1 MQRILVIDDEPFVL
15 DALKRVLATTGVAVI
30 GASTADAGLTAIAE
44 SPVDLVIIDVILPGM
59 DGVAAI
65 KLIRRD
71 HPGLP
76 IIAISGGGNFGLNSY
91 LPDAI
96 LDDRLLGCLQGGG
109 RERNFGETVRNC
121 RVALADPPGAGR
133 LGAICEGARGAPLG
147 HHVRQHVLA
156 HHNLIRV
163 M

>member
-15 DALKRVLATTGVAVI
+15 EALKRVLASSAVAVI
-30 GASTADAGLTAIAE
+30 AVSTADAGLAAMSE
-44 SPVDLVIIDVILPGM
+44 APVDLVIIDVILPGM

-71 HPGLP
+71 YPDVR

-96 LDDRLLGCLQGGG
+96 S
-109 RERNFGETVRNC
+109 TS
-121 RVALADPPGAGR
+121 AYLAACKAAGADG
-133 LGAICEGARGAPLG
+133 
-147 HHVRQHVLA
+147 VLA
-156 HHNLIRV
+156 KPFETAELRSLIDQV
-163 M
+163 QAA

>member
-15 DALKRVLATTGVAVI
+15 EALTRVLGSTAVTVI
-30 GASTADAGLTAIAE
+30 GALNADAGLTAMRE
-44 SPVDLVIIDVILPGM
+44 SPVNLVIIDVILPGM

-96 LDDRLLGCLQGGG
+96 STTAYLAACKAAGANGTLAKP
-109 RERNFGETVRNC
+109 FETAELRS
-121 RVALADPPGAGR
+121 
-133 LGAICEGARGAPLG
+133 
-147 HHVRQHVLA
+147 
-156 HHNLIRV
+156 LIHQV
-163 M
+163 QAA

>member
-30 GASTADAGLTAIAE
+30 GASTADAGLNAIAE

-96 LDDRLLGCLQGGG
+96 STTAYLAACKAAGANGTLAKP
-109 RERNFGETVRNC
+109 FETAELRS
-121 RVALADPPGAGR
+121 
-133 LGAICEGARGAPLG
+133 
-147 HHVRQHVLA
+147 
-156 HHNLIRV
+156 LIHQV
-163 M
+163 QAA